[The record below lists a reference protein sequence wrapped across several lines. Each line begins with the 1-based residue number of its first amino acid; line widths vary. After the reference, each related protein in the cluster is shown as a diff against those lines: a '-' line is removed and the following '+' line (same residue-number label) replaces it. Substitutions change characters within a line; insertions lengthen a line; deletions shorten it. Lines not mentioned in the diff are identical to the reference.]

1 MPTEVKLSPNVPL
14 QLALADPSGVPEDF
28 RVHYALSDGRVLTLP
43 RQAAIELNRL
53 DLRPGEAF
61 CICRDVSPVV
71 HLGTQKATTYRVWLP
86 SVTEKERAAEEGIQS
101 CMRLN
106 AKLTARLNW
115 FKDQVS
121 PSMWP
126 DHGQANLRKLA
137 RSIKAH
143 GSEHSAD
150 RIIDAFVNDT
160 MTLSVMPED
169 KVRAVRVRDAGS
181 LVPCVIESREGC
193 SGSLVWRLNDNLAL
207 LNMFAGAEVGETVN
221 LQYRELAEE
230 HIQALPEHGGW

>member
-1 MPTEVKLSPNVPL
+1 M
-14 QLALADPSGVPEDF
+14 
-28 RVHYALSDGRVLTLP
+28 SDA
-43 RQAAIELNRL
+43 Q
-53 DLRPGEAF
+53 
-61 CICRDVSPVV
+61 
-71 HLGTQKATTYRVWLP
+71 
-86 SVTEKERAAEEGIQS
+86 GIQA

-115 FKDQVS
+115 FKDQLS

-137 RSIKAH
+137 SSIKANK
-143 GSEHSAD
+143 SEHSVD

-160 MTLSVMPED
+160 IQLAVMAEGQA
-169 KVRAVRVRDAGS
+169 RSVRVRDAGS

-193 SGSLVWRLNDNLAL
+193 SGALVWRLNDNFAL
-207 LNMFAGAEVGETVN
+207 LNMFADAEVGETIN

-230 HIQALPEHGGW
+230 HISALPEHGGW

>member
-1 MPTEVKLSPNVPL
+1 
-14 QLALADPSGVPEDF
+14 
-28 RVHYALSDGRVLTLP
+28 
-43 RQAAIELNRL
+43 
-53 DLRPGEAF
+53 
-61 CICRDVSPVV
+61 
-71 HLGTQKATTYRVWLP
+71 
-86 SVTEKERAAEEGIQS
+86 
-101 CMRLN
+101 
-106 AKLTARLNW
+106 
-115 FKDQVS
+115 
-121 PSMWP
+121 MWP